1 MLPGLSYSAQFE
13 NVSVTAAAQDIF
25 ELVCP
30 AGRAAYIWQIDL
42 TCGVTAQEV
51 GRLQLIKRTT
61 TGSGGA
67 AITPRAL
74 NRYNTV
80 ASAMTSFTRTV
91 TAPGTGTD
99 VYAARQWNIVVPFEF
114 GPRTPDAAGGILV
127 PAGERIALHIPAA
140 LGGARNCSLFVCWD
154 E

>member
-13 NVSVTAAAQDIF
+13 NISVTAAAQDIF

-30 AGRAAYIWQIDL
+30 AARGAYIWLINL
-42 TCGVTAQEV
+42 TCGTTSQEI

-61 TGSGGA
+61 TGSGGS

-74 NRYNTV
+74 NRYNTI

-91 TAPGTGTD
+91 TTPGTGTD
-99 VYAARQWNIVVPFEF
+99 VYATAQWNIVVPFEF
-114 GPRTPDAAGGILV
+114 GPKTPDAAGGILV
-127 PAGERIALHIPAA
+127 PAGERIGLHLPAA
-140 LGGARNCSLFVCWD
+140 LGGARNMSLTVCWD